1 MIAHLG
7 VSKAILTHVIFCHQ
21 EESTWS
27 VVGHHP
33 PHLHARTHMH
43 THTHTHTQNTPPP
56 PLHRPLSEGRAL
68 KTKFDEIFAS
78 TRYTKALESIKK
90 FRQGQVKQKKP
101 LTWTDHQILSLYSSR
116 MYKIFTSV
124 CVCVSVCLSGSVSA
138 DARVQSSQC

>member
-27 VVGHHP
+27 VVSIT
-33 PHLHARTHMH
+33 LTCTH
-43 THTHTHTQNTPPP
+43 THTHTHTHTRTYMKCSVLPYY
-56 PLHRPLSEGRAL
+56 RPLSEGRAL

-90 FRQGQVKQKKP
+90 FRQEQVKHNP
-101 LTWTDHQILSLYSSR
+101 
-116 MYKIFTSV
+116 
-124 CVCVSVCLSGSVSA
+124 
-138 DARVQSSQC
+138 